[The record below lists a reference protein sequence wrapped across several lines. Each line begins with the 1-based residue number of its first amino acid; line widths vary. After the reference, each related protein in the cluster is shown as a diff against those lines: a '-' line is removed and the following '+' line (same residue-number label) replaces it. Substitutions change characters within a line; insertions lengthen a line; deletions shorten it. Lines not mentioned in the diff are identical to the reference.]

1 VTDPVSVETIGRSAA
16 LADKYL
22 AVCIFIRSSGD
33 VFAHNREEKNNKNF
47 SE

>member
-22 AVCIFIRSSGD
+22 AVCIFIRSSAD
-33 VFAHNREEKNNKNF
+33 VSAHNREEKKQQEF
-47 SE
+47 L